1 MKTKRQILEAI
12 NELTFTIE
20 SRYPELYQFLDES
33 PETLPVDEHPEMSR
47 ETFGIYLAGLIQ
59 VLRQYEKTHAILN

>member
-1 MKTKRQILEAI
+1 MKTKRQILEEI

-47 ETFGIYLAGLIQ
+47 ETFGIYLAGLKQ
-59 VLRQYEKTHAILN
+59 VLRQYEKTHAIHN